1 MMDIETAQRLSED
14 FLAWAD
20 HYALDLFAW
29 QREAFGG
36 ATRREGGRFVHRL
49 AGVSVPRGNGKSW
62 GASAVGAWRLCFGPP
77 PQLILSNALDFEGA
91 RVSQDH
97 GKRILRTH
105 PELEQGVEVL
115 ADEIRIPA
123 TGSRWL
129 IRSRD
134 HLSSRGLHPDVVL
147 YDEVGWAKDDEL
159 FASLLSSQAS
169 VSDPLFVITSTVG
182 RRRSGPLWNVKMLAE
197 GAESGAVNGD
207 DDLGISL

>member
-1 MMDIETAQRLSED
+1 MMDVEMARALSED

-20 HYALDLFAW
+20 HYALGLFPW
-29 QREAFGG
+29 QREAFGE

-62 GASAVGAWRLCFGPP
+62 AASAVGAWRLRFGPQ
-77 PQLILSNALDFEGA
+77 PQLILSCALDYEGG

-97 GKRILRTH
+97 GKRILRSH
-105 PELEQGVEVL
+105 PELESGVEFL

-134 HLSSRGLHPDVVL
+134 HLSSRGLHPDLVL
-147 YDEVGWAKDDEL
+147 YDECGWARDDEL
-159 FASLLSSQAS
+159 FASLMASQTS
-169 VSDPLFVITSTVG
+169 VLDPLAVIVSTVG
-182 RRRSGPLWNVKMLAE
+182 KRRSGPLWRIKELAE
-197 GAESGAVNGD
+197 GAEVEV
-207 DDLGISL
+207 